1 MRSMKFAASVVAVT
15 LGLGMTVA
23 SANAQQQ
30 MANVQTCLNVAAQ
43 LKTALES
50 NSQSANYE
58 SAMKERNNGLSFCN
72 AGFYAR
78 GISHYDHALQLLGV
92 AQNADAAH

>member
-1 MRSMKFAASVVAVT
+1 MRSMKFAASVVTVT

-23 SANAQQQ
+23 SANAQQ

-78 GISHYDHALQLLGV
+78 GISHYNHALQLLGV

>member
-1 MRSMKFAASVVAVT
+1 MRSMKFVSGVAALT
-15 LGLGMTVA
+15 LGLGMTVVSA
-23 SANAQQQ
+23 SAQQQ

-43 LKTALES
+43 VKSALDA

-58 SAMKERNNGLSFCN
+58 DAMKERNYGLSFCN
-72 AGFYAR
+72 AGFYGR
-78 GISHYDHALQLLGV
+78 GISHYNRALQLLGV